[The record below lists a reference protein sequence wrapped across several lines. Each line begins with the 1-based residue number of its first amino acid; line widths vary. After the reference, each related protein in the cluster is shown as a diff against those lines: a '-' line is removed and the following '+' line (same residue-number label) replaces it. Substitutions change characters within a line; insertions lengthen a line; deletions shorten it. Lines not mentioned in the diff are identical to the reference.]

1 MAERDHPVDTGPS
14 RRNLLL
20 GAGAA
25 GAAALLAACS
35 TDGSAGTPGAT
46 APEPPLPP
54 PPDTTG
60 AGVDNSR
67 IHTTDIPLGG
77 GLIFTTLRTVVTQP
91 TAGSFRAFDA
101 TCKHQG
107 CIVGAIEN
115 GFIICPCHGSK
126 YRITDGAVVNGP
138 ATTPLDPKMITV
150 TGDIITVN

>member
-1 MAERDHPVDTGPS
+1 MAERDHPADTGPT

-25 GAAALLAACS
+25 GAAALMAACT
-35 TDGSAGTPGAT
+35 TDGSSGTPGAT
-46 APEPPLPP
+46 APEPPLPA
-54 PPDTTG
+54 PDPTSSG
-60 AGVDNSR
+60 ADTSQ
-67 IHTTDIPLGG
+67 IHTSDIPLGG

-107 CIVGAIEN
+107 CIVGAIEF

-126 YRITDGAVVNGP
+126 YRITDGVVVNGP
-138 ATTPLDPKMITV
+138 ATTNLDPRMVTV
-150 TGDIITVN
+150 TGDIIIVN